1 MSTEDNGLFLSRN
14 RLVVVV
20 EVQGDWPQQTMR
32 QNVRRYEMAKLTLLK
47 EEERNGGGLSQ
58 GALRRDVQS
67 ISLEEWLAPVDL
79 YSCICVCGMR
89 ACEFF
94 MAEPEALRLE
104 QLLWTSRLFIVQYTR
119 LEGSSGEVHAS
130 ACCGRRTYE

>member
-14 RLVVVV
+14 SLVVVV

-58 GALRRDVQS
+58 GALRRGRTEYIPGGV
-67 ISLEEWLAPVDL
+67 A
-79 YSCICVCGMR
+79 G
-89 ACEFF
+89 
-94 MAEPEALRLE
+94 
-104 QLLWTSRLFIVQYTR
+104 TS
-119 LEGSSGEVHAS
+119 
-130 ACCGRRTYE
+130 